1 MTMKNVR
8 GLLDFLDYFQ
18 LGSYTR
24 TLVFIIHFSSSV
36 MEKDER
42 IQAHVLSVWRES
54 KKLFSL
60 HGTEGMLVL
69 TDKHMMFINKTEAK
83 MRWWNAA
90 AQRQVLTLTKSKD
103 VMVQQ
108 DGYNEE
114 QLRIDLEN
122 KKNMEIRFDDI
133 LKITFEEKVWGD
145 ILNLEIKQGEKN
157 QKYQFSV
164 VQDWVKYPIKDPQ
177 KYMKVDWSSL
187 VQYIKNRQKITN

>member
-187 VQYIKNRQKITN
+187 VQYIKDRQKITN

>member
-145 ILNLEIKQGEKN
+145 ILNFGL
-157 QKYQFSV
+157 
-164 VQDWVKYPIKDPQ
+164 
-177 KYMKVDWSSL
+177 L
-187 VQYIKNRQKITN
+187 